1 MNFTRFN
8 IFVFIFFNYFLINV
22 TITKINTS
30 KIERQPNTRIFVWDC
45 DNVTEI
51 NFEDGFKINE
61 ILNDEIKKKDKNDS
75 IEIGSQKI
83 EHESNNMTFV

>member
-1 MNFTRFN
+1 MNFIRFN
-8 IFVFIFFNYFLINV
+8 NFVFIFFNYFLINV

-30 KIERQPNTRIFVWDC
+30 KIERQPNTRIFIWDC

-61 ILNDEIKKKDKNDS
+61 ILNDEIEK
-75 IEIGSQKI
+75 EKI
-83 EHESNNMTFV
+83 KMIQLK